1 MMVAIMFKFH
11 ENSLYGNLQID
22 SSHLLDIKIATFNSL
37 DGNNGKKTP
46 TFFHKLKVFYLIFG
60 A

>member
-1 MMVAIMFKFH
+1 MFKFH

-22 SSHLLDIKIATFNSL
+22 VSHLLDIKIATFNSL
-37 DGNNGKKTP
+37 DGNDGKKTP